1 VLLLASCL
9 AALAVAPVASSAGSA
24 ARANT
29 TTLTV
34 WLGGELAT
42 ATPGSPYRKWWD
54 KEIAAFEKLQPGTKV
69 TTVLLNPDGVKQTA
83 QYRAAFGANKG
94 PDFAMMYPGGFT
106 TTFKPSLENLS
117 QVAPDVVK
125 RFPPYTLLFGCD
137 HFNCSNNA
145 PMYLVPMDVSDWIL
159 AYNKQI
165 FRKVGIKAPF
175 PSWNAMVAAGKK
187 LKAAGYVPFQ
197 MGNRDGYISDAYLAA
212 MESSY
217 LTSTDISNVLAGKLS
232 MTGSKFTQP
241 LQLWANLYSQG
252 LVNQNACSLETLA
265 SQRDFIAGKA
275 ATVASY
281 DYTNM
286 YKQMGN
292 KLGVMTW
299 PRITGAPNAAHA
311 GAAAI
316 VGQGWVIP
324 KGSKEKSA
332 IALLRF
338 ITSPAVQTQGF
349 SIAGIPP
356 ANPKASTA
364 KAPDPATRQA
374 VKIFQH
380 AVIVGFDA
388 VLPLQTQTTYFK
400 ETNLA
405 LCGNKSPVDAM
416 KAIQS
421 VFDRERK

>member
-1 VLLLASCL
+1 LLLAIMSL
-9 AALAVAPVASSAGSA
+9 AALAVALVGSSAGSA
-24 ARANT
+24 AKADS
-29 TTLTV
+29 TLTV

-42 ATPGSPYRKWWD
+42 ATPGSAYRKWWD
-54 KEIAAFEKLQPGTKV
+54 AEIASFEKQHPGTTV

-83 QYRAAFGANKG
+83 QYRAAFGAHKG

-106 TTFKPSLENLS
+106 TTFKAALENLR
-117 QVAPDVVK
+117 QIAPDVIK
-125 RFPPYTLLFGCD
+125 RFSPFTLLFGCD
-137 HFNCSNNA
+137 HFNCGNNA
-145 PMYLVPMDVSDWIL
+145 PVYTVPMDVSDWIL

-175 PSWNAMVAAGKK
+175 RSWTALVAAGKK

-217 LTSTDISNVLAGKLS
+217 LTSSDISRVLAGKLS
-232 MTGSKFTQP
+232 MTDKKFVEP
-241 LQLWANLYSQG
+241 LQLWADLYKQG
-252 LVNQNACSLETLA
+252 LTNQNACSLETLA

-286 YKQMGN
+286 YKQMKDN
-292 KLGVMTW
+292 LGVMTW
-299 PRITGAPNAAHA
+299 PPIPGAPNVANA

-316 VGQGWVIP
+316 VGQGWVVP
-324 KGSKEKSA
+324 KGSNSTLA
-332 IALLRF
+332 TALLRY
-338 ITSPAVQTQGF
+338 ITSARAQTHAF
-349 SIAGIPP
+349 AIAGIPP

-364 KAPDPATRQA
+364 NAPDPATRAA
-374 VKIFQH
+374 VQIFQH
-380 AVIVGFDA
+380 AKIVGFDA

-405 LCGNKSPVDAM
+405 LCGKASPTDAM
-416 KAIQS
+416 NAVQK
-421 VFDRERK
+421 VFNRERKG